1 MQRKT
6 VHENKENRAI
16 IEDKQLRNGT
26 TYINEVRSGY
36 GLEPVE
42 WGNVPMNYSQFG
54 IAKSP
59 EDVQEVEQLAQQ
71 NELKALR
78 KALTLERLGKGY

>member
-1 MQRKT
+1 M
-6 VHENKENRAI
+6 NRAD

-42 WGNVPMNYSQFG
+42 WGNVPMNYSQF
-54 IAKSP
+54 ALAASP
-59 EDVQEVEQLAQQ
+59 EQLDESRLIQPDSQ
-71 NELKALR
+71 VKMLEKAL
-78 KALTLERLGKGY
+78 LSERYGNDYGF

>member
-1 MQRKT
+1 
-6 VHENKENRAI
+6 
-16 IEDKQLRNGT
+16 
-26 TYINEVRSGY
+26 
-36 GLEPVE
+36 
-42 WGNVPMNYSQFG
+42 MNYSQFG